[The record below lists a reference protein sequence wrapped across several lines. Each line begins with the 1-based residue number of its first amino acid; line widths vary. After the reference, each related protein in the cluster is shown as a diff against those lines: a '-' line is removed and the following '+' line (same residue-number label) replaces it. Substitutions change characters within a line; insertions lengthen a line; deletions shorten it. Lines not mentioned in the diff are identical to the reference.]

1 MSAVKRIKSR
11 TWLQSTEME
20 CEDSSLMEI
29 RSRISLR
36 PFELFGEESQCVESV
51 NRGGDGNGFLSWEG
65 EN

>member
-1 MSAVKRIKSR
+1 
-11 TWLQSTEME
+11 
-20 CEDSSLMEI
+20 MEI

-51 NRGGDGNGFLSWEG
+51 NRGGEGNGFLSWEG